1 MASSEHQHLTQ
12 LLYKIAPASGTR
24 VYAGVTSNSP
34 MLCLHDASLRGLTTP
49 GIHVTELAFRTLLYC
64 FRKTSRSRRLLV
76 QTSPDMPAMLSKHS
90 RTGISQQTNP
100 IQEHLSRYSNNSSK
114 PFNRPKH
121 NTSTGLP
128 HSYVFHR
135 GIFPESMCLGETL
148 SLIIVKLVTNYKC

>member
-1 MASSEHQHLTQ
+1 MASSEHQHLTLPYTATIQ
-12 LLYKIAPASGTR
+12 NRTCFWNE
-24 VYAGVTSNSP
+24 GV
-34 MLCLHDASLRGLTTP
+34 RGCDKQQPHALPTLTTP

-76 QTSPDMPAMLSKHS
+76 QSSPDMPAMLSKQS
-90 RTGISQQTNP
+90 RTGISQQTDP
-100 IQEHLSRYSNNSSK
+100 IQEHLSRHSNNSSK